1 MCICYTVF
9 DIIET
14 NSLAIYSNFHLQR
27 DASLLAQGE
36 TPKMT

>member
-14 NSLAIYSNFHLQR
+14 NSLAIYSNFLLQC
-27 DASLLAQGE
+27 DASLAQGE